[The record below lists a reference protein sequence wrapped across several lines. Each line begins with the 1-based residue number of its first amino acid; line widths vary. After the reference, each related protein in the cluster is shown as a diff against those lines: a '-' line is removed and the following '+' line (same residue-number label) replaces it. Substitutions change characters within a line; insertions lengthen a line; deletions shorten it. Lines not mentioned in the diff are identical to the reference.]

1 MFRSTNV
8 PVFIKSLALNKKT
21 GHILLHAELP
31 LYLWPDGRKLPNY
44 RSSYS
49 RNWPEPADYSDRV
62 ITTVQLV
69 DYVMPLWQTEMPQGV
84 ERYELYLKYE
94 RLIRAWVLQH
104 VQSEEPWRLQP
115 SETESDWLKAEDF
128 WILTP
133 KAESLALG
141 AGIPWRQPQPQAV

>member
-1 MFRSTNV
+1 MPFS
-8 PVFIKSLALNKKT
+8 PVFIRSLALNRED

-31 LYLWPDGRKLPNY
+31 IYLWPDGRKLPNY

-49 RNWPEPADYSDRV
+49 MFRPGDIDHCHGV
-62 ITTVQLV
+62 ITTVNLI
-69 DYVMPLWQTEMPQGV
+69 DYAMPVWQTEMPQGV
-84 ERYELYLKYE
+84 ERYQLYLKFE

-115 SETESDWLKAEDF
+115 ASDESDWLKAEDF

-141 AGIPWRQPQPQAV
+141 AGIPKRQPQPV